1 MVGDMMVVEASTK
14 FGNYLSYLR
23 YTLPTA
29 KQLFG
34 EHSFRKKKLRM
45 HQEKIQQML
54 ESFAVNGSM
63 TTWGLAKSQRCYD
76 AASVRA
82 LDKDFRRLL
91 VGRRERGKASPGLV
105 DI

>member
-1 MVGDMMVVEASTK
+1 MVGDTMVVEASTK

-45 HQEKIQQML
+45 HQQKIENENILNSYRLSIHGILYCIATLELTEREIDIMASKYSEVLPML
-54 ESFAVNGSM
+54 F
-63 TTWGLAKSQRCYD
+63 
-76 AASVRA
+76 
-82 LDKDFRRLL
+82 
-91 VGRRERGKASPGLV
+91 GKWE
-105 DI
+105 